1 MHDTHVRT
9 TGRPALEC
17 NTRSP
22 SVAASGRSCA
32 QPRSLSC
39 APLAAPARRRLHC
52 CPQGPS
58 RHVGNDQDG
67 HDQESGTSATTHN
80 SPNWTPPPSGT
91 HTHVRRRVFG
101 QVPSSCCSP
110 PPPVKA
116 GRAPSRALIRRAQRD
131 RRVPRQLVGAQPRH
145 KDTARRRSPGQ
156 REHNEA
162 CALPSYSL
170 PYKCCSGNR
179 PAGSWAVLLASRLH
193 TPEAR
198 DHHTRAT
205 RPASTARVS
214 PAQPWVQAPN
224 TSALARHGDSLCQ
237 RRRQSSCHS
246 FHHHD
251 TDSHCQFRPRH
262 NPQLDAATHT
272 HTFAVASSDRYPAAV
287 VRLLPP

>member
-1 MHDTHVRT
+1 MHGTHVRT

-17 NTRSP
+17 NTRRL

-67 HDQESGTSATTHN
+67 HDQESRTSATTHN

-91 HTHVRRRVFG
+91 HTHTFAVASSDRYPAAVVRLLF
-101 QVPSSCCSP
+101 
-110 PPPVKA
+110 VKA

-193 TPEAR
+193 THQR
-198 DHHTRAT
+198 RGTTRHAQRT
-205 RPASTARVS
+205 QR
-214 PAQPWVQAPN
+214 AQPE
-224 TSALARHGDSLCQ
+224 
-237 RRRQSSCHS
+237 
-246 FHHHD
+246 
-251 TDSHCQFRPRH
+251 
-262 NPQLDAATHT
+262 
-272 HTFAVASSDRYPAAV
+272 
-287 VRLLPP
+287 

>member
-1 MHDTHVRT
+1 MHRAHKRRAMKHT
-9 TGRPALEC
+9 PAQCTALM
-17 NTRSP
+17 
-22 SVAASGRSCA
+22 CA
-32 QPRSLSC
+32 QPDGQHWNATHAAFLWLPRAAHAPSRGRYHVHHSLHQRAGDSTAVPKGPVVTWATTRMATIRSLGH
-39 APLAAPARRRLHC
+39 LL
-52 CPQGPS
+52 
-58 RHVGNDQDG
+58 RH
-67 HDQESGTSATTHN
+67 T
-80 SPNWTPPPSGT
+80 TPPTGRRHP

-237 RRRQSSCHS
+237 RRRQSSRNS
-246 FHHHD
+246 LHHHD
-251 TDSHCQFRPRH
+251 ADSHCQFRPRH
-262 NPQLDAATHT
+262 TSTH
-272 HTFAVASSDRYPAAV
+272 
-287 VRLLPP
+287 

>member
-1 MHDTHVRT
+1 M
-9 TGRPALEC
+9 RPAAVAIMC
-17 NTRSP
+17 TTRCTSAQATPLLSP
-22 SVAASGRSCA
+22 RA
-32 QPRSLSC
+32 QSSRGQRPGWPRSGVWDICYDTQL
-39 APLAAPARRRLHC
+39 PQLDAATQWHP
-52 CPQGPS
+52 
-58 RHVGNDQDG
+58 
-67 HDQESGTSATTHN
+67 
-80 SPNWTPPPSGT
+80 

-131 RRVPRQLVGAQPRH
+131 RRVPRQLVGGSTTTQGHRTQEEPGTAGAQRGLRAAKLLP
-145 KDTARRRSPGQ
+145 ALQMLQ
-156 REHNEA
+156 RQP
-162 CALPSYSL
+162 PS
-170 PYKCCSGNR
+170 R
-179 PAGSWAVLLASRLH
+179 VVGSATSVAPPH

-198 DHHTRAT
+198 DHQTRAT

-214 PAQPWVQAPN
+214 PAQPWVPAPN

>member
-1 MHDTHVRT
+1 MY
-9 TGRPALEC
+9 G
-17 NTRSP
+17 
-22 SVAASGRSCA
+22 GRSA
-32 QPRSLSC
+32 TGVYHDSL
-39 APLAAPARRRLHC
+39 
-52 CPQGPS
+52 
-58 RHVGNDQDG
+58 
-67 HDQESGTSATTHN
+67 
-80 SPNWTPPPSGT
+80 W
-91 HTHVRRRVFG
+91 
-101 QVPSSCCSP
+101 
-110 PPPVKA
+110 
-116 GRAPSRALIRRAQRD
+116 
-131 RRVPRQLVGAQPRH
+131 GAQPRH
-145 KDTARRRSPGQ
+145 KDTACRRSPGQ

>member
-1 MHDTHVRT
+1 M
-9 TGRPALEC
+9 
-17 NTRSP
+17 
-22 SVAASGRSCA
+22 
-32 QPRSLSC
+32 
-39 APLAAPARRRLHC
+39 
-52 CPQGPS
+52 
-58 RHVGNDQDG
+58 
-67 HDQESGTSATTHN
+67 
-80 SPNWTPPPSGT
+80 
-91 HTHVRRRVFG
+91 
-101 QVPSSCCSP
+101 
-110 PPPVKA
+110 KA

-237 RRRQSSCHS
+237 RRRQSSRNS
-246 FHHHD
+246 LHHHD
-251 TDSHCQFRPRH
+251 ADSHWQFRPRH
-262 NPQLDAATHT
+262 TSTHQDIITISNSSSPHWANNTPCRVHVPGAFLTTPGAVHIRGSANLAARHSRML
-272 HTFAVASSDRYPAAV
+272 HWWRDSDRLGHFKHGQLEHDQLHQHKP
-287 VRLLPP
+287 

>member
-58 RHVGNDQDG
+58 RHVGNDQHG

-80 SPNWTPPPSGT
+80 SPNWTPPPT

-116 GRAPSRALIRRAQRD
+116 GRAPKPCI
-131 RRVPRQLVGAQPRH
+131 
-145 KDTARRRSPGQ
+145 DTAG
-156 REHNEA
+156 A
-162 CALPSYSL
+162 A
-170 PYKCCSGNR
+170 R
-179 PAGSWAVLLASRLH
+179 PACTTTACGGLNHDTR
-193 TPEAR
+193 TPHAGGAR
-198 DHHTRAT
+198 DSGSTM
-205 RPASTARVS
+205 RPARC
-214 PAQPWVQAPN
+214 QATPCP
-224 TSALARHGDSLCQ
+224 THAA
-237 RRRQSSCHS
+237 
-246 FHHHD
+246 
-251 TDSHCQFRPRH
+251 
-262 NPQLDAATHT
+262 AAT
-272 HTFAVASSDRYPAAV
+272 AQQGRGQCY
-287 VRLLPP
+287 